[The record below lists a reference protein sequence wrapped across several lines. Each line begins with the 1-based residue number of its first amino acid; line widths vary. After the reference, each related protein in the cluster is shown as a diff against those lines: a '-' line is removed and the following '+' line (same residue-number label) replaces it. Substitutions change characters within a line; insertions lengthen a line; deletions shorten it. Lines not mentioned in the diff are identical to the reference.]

1 MTVLMRS
8 YVSSADPR
16 KIIAELRQQLAER
29 TAERDEAI
37 AQQTATADVLRVI
50 NSSPG
55 ELAPVFDAI
64 LDQATRLCDA
74 AFGVVWTYDRSAKR
88 YRPGWVHQVPGALAE
103 FLGGN
108 YRAPPSG
115 VLNVLGDASFLHV
128 LDEAESAGYRTGA
141 SQLRR
146 AMVDLGGA
154 HTTLAVPLRRHDTV
168 LAIYRQEVR
177 AFSERQIALL
187 QNFAQQAVMAMEN
200 ARLLTET
207 REALEQ
213 QTGNA
218 EVLQVIN
225 SSPGDVAPV
234 FDAMLE
240 KGVGLCEADLGV
252 LHTFDGEAFP
262 LVAICGHDRKI
273 VEQLKQLS
281 PIRIFGLLN
290 PIVRG
295 ERVVHVADVRKT
307 ATYRDYQNSRNR
319 FQLANLRTW
328 LGVALRKEDA
338 LLGVIIVVRREVR
351 PFSDKQIALLQNFA
365 AQAVIAIENARL
377 LGELQQR
384 TGDLQESLEYQTAT
398 SDVLQVINSSPGD
411 LIPVFDAILEKAHRL
426 CGATHGS

>member
-1 MTVLMRS
+1 M
-8 YVSSADPR
+8 
-16 KIIAELRQQLAER
+16 IAELQRQLAER

-37 AQQTATADVLRVI
+37 AQQTATADVLQVI

-55 ELAPVFDAI
+55 DLGPVFDAM

-74 AFGVVWTYDRSAKR
+74 AFGVVWTYDRAAKR
-88 YRPGWVHQVPGALAE
+88 YRPGWVHQVPAALAE

-154 HTTLAVPLRRHDTV
+154 RTALAVPLRRHDTV

-218 EVLQVIN
+218 EVLQIIN

-240 KGVGLCEADLGV
+240 KAVGLCEADLGV

-262 LVAICGHDRKI
+262 LLAIYGHDRQI
-273 VEQLKQLS
+273 AEELKQLS
-281 PIRIFGLLN
+281 LIRIFGLLN

-307 ATYRDYQNSRNR
+307 ATYRNYQNALDRL
-319 FQLANLRTW
+319 QLASIRTW
-328 LGVALRKEDA
+328 LGVALRKEDV

-351 PFSDKQIALLQNFA
+351 PFSDKQIALIKNFA
-365 AQAVIAIENARL
+365 TQAVIAMENARL
-377 LGELQQR
+377 ITETREALDQ
-384 TGDLQESLEYQTAT
+384 QTAT
-398 SDVLQVINSSPGD
+398 AEVLQVINSSPGD
-411 LIPVFDAILEKAHRL
+411 LTPVFDAILEKAHTL
-426 CGATHGS
+426 CG